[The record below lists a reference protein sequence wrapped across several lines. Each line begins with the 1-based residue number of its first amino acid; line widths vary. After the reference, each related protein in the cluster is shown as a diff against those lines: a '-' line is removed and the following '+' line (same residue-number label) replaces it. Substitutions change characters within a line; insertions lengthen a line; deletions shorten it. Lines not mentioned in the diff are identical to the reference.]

1 MGGVSAVV
9 DEAGKDRA
17 RSCPVSG
24 VADGFLNL
32 NKLSQVT
39 SHDCVAA
46 VRRLLGTRKVGHG
59 GTLDPLAE
67 GVLPLAVGRATRL
80 LPYLAADKA
89 YRAVIRFG
97 LTTTTDDLE
106 GEVVSH
112 CLATDLTLEAVQAAL
127 PEFLGTLAQ
136 IPPAFSAIQVEG
148 KRLYD
153 LARRGQVVT
162 PPPRTVVIHGLTVQG
177 WQGGDH
183 PELTVDV
190 DCGPGTYIRALAR
203 DLGQQVGT
211 GATLAHLT
219 RTRSNGFTLDTSLTL
234 DQVKQRVETEG
245 FQLQAPEAALAHLP
259 ALALDPDLARRW
271 QQGQKFAPPIALD
284 PDQPYRIVSAADNE
298 FLGIGQVEYREGEP
312 ILKAK
317 MVFKPWA

>member
-1 MGGVSAVV
+1 MVM
-9 DEAGKDRA
+9 
-17 RSCPVSG
+17 
-24 VADGFLNL
+24 DGFLNL
-32 NKLSQVT
+32 NKPSQVT

-106 GEVVSH
+106 GEVLSH
-112 CLATDLTLEAVQAAL
+112 CLATDLTLATVQAAL
-127 PEFLGTLAQ
+127 PEFVGTLAQ

-162 PPPRTVVIHGLTVQG
+162 PPPRTVVIHGLTVEG
-177 WQGGDH
+177 WQAGDY
-183 PELTVDV
+183 PELTLDV

-219 RTRSNGFTLDTSLTL
+219 RTRSNGFTLETSLTL
-234 DQVKQRVETEG
+234 DQVKQQIEAQT
-245 FQLQAPEAALAHLP
+245 FHLQAPEAALAYLP
-259 ALALDPDLARRW
+259 PLALEADLARRW
-271 QQGQKFAPPIALD
+271 QQGQKFAPPISLD
-284 PDQPYRIVSAADNE
+284 PHQPYRILSAEGSD
-298 FLGIGQVEYREGEP
+298 FLGIGQAELREGEP

>member
-1 MGGVSAVV
+1 MNG
-9 DEAGKDRA
+9 
-17 RSCPVSG
+17 G

-32 NKLSQVT
+32 NKPSQVT
-39 SHDCVAA
+39 SHDCVAV

-106 GEVVSH
+106 GEVLSH
-112 CLATDLTLEAVQAAL
+112 CLATDLDLEIVKAAL
-127 PEFLGTLAQ
+127 PEFVGTLAQ

-162 PPPRTVVIHGLTVQG
+162 PPPRTVVIHRLMVQG
-177 WQGGDH
+177 WQAGDY
-183 PELTVDV
+183 PELTLDV

-219 RTRSNGFTLDTSLTL
+219 RTRSNGFTLDTSFTL
-234 DQVKQRVETEG
+234 DQVKQHIEANT
-245 FQLQAPEAALAHLP
+245 FQLQAPESALAHLP
-259 ALALDPDLARRW
+259 TLPLAPDLARCW
-271 QQGQKFAPPIALD
+271 QQGQKFAPPIQLKA
-284 PDQPYRIVSAADNE
+284 DQPHRILSADGSE
-298 FLGIGQVEYREGEP
+298 FLGIGQMEYRDNQP